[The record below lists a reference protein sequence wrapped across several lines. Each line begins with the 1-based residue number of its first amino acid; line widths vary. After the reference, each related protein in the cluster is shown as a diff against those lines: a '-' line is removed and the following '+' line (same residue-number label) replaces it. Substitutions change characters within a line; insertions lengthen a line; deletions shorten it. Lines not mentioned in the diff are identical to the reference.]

1 MKLKQVIK
9 CENAPAIEVTW
20 VDENDIP
27 VKCQTYSNAQTVELL
42 EDLGEDKAEY
52 VELIAEVAATYT
64 PEEVVPPV
72 RKAVIRDWEFRNRF
86 TQAQLVGVMRAALSG
101 DDVAALVWLAL
112 YTASDGVDLD
122 KPENIDGVKYL
133 AATYPTLGIDAAV
146 VLA

>member
-1 MKLKQVIK
+1 MILKQVIK
-9 CENAPAIEVTW
+9 YDNAVAIEATW
-20 VDENDIP
+20 VDENDVA
-27 VKCQTYSNAQTVELL
+27 VKCQAYSNAQMAELAADIGADAAKYKYL
-42 EDLGEDKAEY
+42 MDEIAVTY
-52 VELIAEVAATYT
+52 VA
-64 PEEVVPPV
+64 PEKHVPI
-72 RKAVIRDWEFRNRF
+72 RKSVIRDWEFRNRF

-112 YTASDGVDLD
+112 CTASDGVDLD

>member
-1 MKLKQVIK
+1 MPWFNTKTQTTVSESDIR
-9 CENAPAIEVTW
+9 NAHRNTSFPNPLPQDLSDFGYVWQE
-20 VDENDIP
+20 P
-27 VKCQTYSNAQTVELL
+27 VPVE
-42 EDLGEDKAEY
+42 
-52 VELIAEVAATYT
+52 
-64 PEEVVPPV
+64 PEPEKP
-72 RKAVIRDWEFRNRF
+72 RRTIRDWEFRNRF

-112 YTASDGVDLD
+112 CTASDGVDLD

>member
-86 TQAQLVGVMRAALSG
+86 TQEQLVGVMRAALSG

-112 YTASDGVDLD
+112 CTASDGVDLD